1 MAGEQWKR
9 QEDLE
14 MSRIKQIRGRE
25 ILDSRANPTVEAT
38 VILENGGCGTAAVP
52 SGASTGAYEAVEL
65 RDGEKD
71 RYCGKGVK
79 TAVSHVN
86 EDIATL
92 LNGKEACCQEQAD
105 EAMQVLDGTENK
117 GRLGANAIL
126 AVSLALAKAEAD
138 GLKIPLYRYIGGI
151 NGRKMPLPMMNIL
164 NGGRHAGNN
173 LDVQEFMIL
182 PTGAERFCV
191 GLRQCCEVYHAL
203 EGLLKERGLSTGIGD
218 EGGFAPD
225 LNSEEEAIELILCAI
240 ERAGYTAGAG
250 KDFMISLD
258 VAASEWKEEKKNGGQ
273 FSYRMPKKNEV
284 FTSEGLIE
292 HWETLIKKYPIYSLE
307 DPLDEEDWDGWRILT
322 GRIGEKVMLVGDDLF
337 VTNPKRLQ
345 YGIKNGAANAILIK
359 PNQIGSLSET
369 MEAIRIAKDNGYRA
383 IMSHRSGETEDT
395 TIADLAVGL
404 NTGYIKTGA
413 PCRGERTAKYNRLLQ
428 IEAELRGMN

>member
-1 MAGEQWKR
+1 
-9 QEDLE
+9 
-14 MSRIKQIRGRE
+14 MSKIERITGRE
-25 ILDSRANPTVEAT
+25 ILDSRAYPTVEAT
-38 VILENGGCGTAAVP
+38 VVLENGGCGTAAVP

-65 RDGEKD
+65 RDGEQG
-71 RYCGKGVK
+71 RYGGKGVK

-86 EDIATL
+86 EDIAGL
-92 LNGKEACCQEQAD
+92 LKGKNACNQESAD
-105 EAMQVLDGTENK
+105 EAMRILDGTENK
-117 GRLGANAIL
+117 SRLGANAIL

-138 GLKIPLYRYIGGI
+138 GHDMPLYRYIGGL
-151 NGRKMPLPMMNIL
+151 NGKKMPLPMMNIL

-182 PTGAERFCV
+182 PVGAERFCV

-203 EGLLKERGLSTGIGD
+203 EALLKEKGLSTGIGD

-225 LNSEEEAIELILCAI
+225 LNSEEEAIELILQAV

-258 VAASEWKEEKKNGGQ
+258 VAASEWKEERKNGGQ
-273 FSYRMPKKNEV
+273 FSYRLPKKNEV
-284 FTSEGLIE
+284 FTSEGLME
-292 HWETLIKKYPIYSLE
+292 HWDTLTKKYPIYSLE
-307 DPLDEEDWDGWRILT
+307 DPLDEEDWEGWTMLT
-322 GRIGEKVMLVGDDLF
+322 QRIGNRVLLVGDDLF

-369 MEAIRIAKDNGYRA
+369 MEAVRIAKENGYQA

-428 IEAELRGMN
+428 IEAELRGMR

>member
-1 MAGEQWKR
+1 
-9 QEDLE
+9 
-14 MSRIKQIRGRE
+14 MSKIERIIGRE
-25 ILDSRANPTVEAT
+25 ILDSRGNPTVEAT

-65 RDGEKD
+65 RDEEAG
-71 RYCGKGVK
+71 RYGGKGVR

-86 EDIATL
+86 EDIAGL
-92 LNGKEACCQEQAD
+92 LKGKNASDQESAD
-105 EAMQVLDGTENK
+105 EAMRILDGTENK
-117 GRLGANAIL
+117 SRLGANAIL
-126 AVSLALAKAEAD
+126 AVSLALAKAEAA
-138 GLKIPLYRYIGGI
+138 GLKMPLYRYVGGL
-151 NGRKMPLPMMNIL
+151 NGKRMPLPMMNIL

-182 PTGAERFCV
+182 PVGAERFCV
-191 GLRQCCEVYHAL
+191 GLRQCCEVYHTL
-203 EGLLKERGLSTGIGD
+203 ESLLKEKGLSTGIGD

-225 LNSEEEAIELILCAI
+225 LNSEEEAIELILQAV

-258 VAASEWKEEKKNGGQ
+258 VAASEWKEEKRSGGQ
-273 FSYRMPKKNEV
+273 FSYRLPKKNEV
-284 FTSEGLIE
+284 FTSEGLME
-292 HWETLIKKYPIYSLE
+292 HWDTLTKKYPIYSLE
-307 DPLDEEDWDGWRILT
+307 DPLDEEDWDGWKMLT
-322 GRIGEKVMLVGDDLF
+322 GRIGNRVLLVGDDLF

-369 MEAIRIAKDNGYRA
+369 MEAIRIAKENGYRA

-428 IEAELRGMN
+428 IEAELRGINK

>member
-1 MAGEQWKR
+1 
-9 QEDLE
+9 
-14 MSRIKQIRGRE
+14 MSKIVKIVGRE

-38 VILENGGCGTAAVP
+38 VWLENGGCGTAAVP

-79 TAVSHVN
+79 TAVAHVN
-86 EDIATL
+86 EDIAAL
-92 LNGKEACCQEQAD
+92 LIGKDACNQEQAD
-105 EAMQVLDGTENK
+105 EAMKVLDGTENK
-117 GRLGANAIL
+117 SRLGANAIL
-126 AVSLALAKAEAD
+126 AVSLAVAKAEAD
-138 GLKIPLYRYIGGI
+138 GLHVPLYRYIGGV
-151 NGRKMPLPMMNIL
+151 NGRKLPLPMMNIL

-182 PTGAERFCV
+182 PVGAERFCV

-203 EGLLKERGLSTGIGD
+203 EAILKEKGLSTGIGD

-225 LNSEEEAIELILCAI
+225 LNSEEEAIELILEAI
-240 ERAGYTAGAG
+240 GRAGYSAGAG

-273 FSYRMPKKNEV
+273 FSYRLPKKDEV
-284 FTSEGLIE
+284 FTSEGLME
-292 HWETLIKKYPIYSLE
+292 HWDTLTKKYPIYSLE
-307 DPLDEEDWDGWRILT
+307 DPLDEEDWDGWRMLT
-322 GRIGEKVMLVGDDLF
+322 QRIGNRVLLVGDDLF

-345 YGIKNGAANAILIK
+345 YGIKNEAANAILIK

-369 MEAIRIAKDNGYRA
+369 MEAIRLAKDNGYQA

-428 IEAELRGMN
+428 IEAELRGMR

>member
-1 MAGEQWKR
+1 
-9 QEDLE
+9 
-14 MSRIKQIRGRE
+14 MSRIERITGRE
-25 ILDSRANPTVEAT
+25 ILDSRAYPTVEAT

-65 RDGEKD
+65 RDGEQG
-71 RYCGKGVK
+71 RYGGKGVK

-86 EDIATL
+86 EDIAGL
-92 LNGKEACCQEQAD
+92 LKGKNACDQESMD
-105 EAMQVLDGTENK
+105 EAMRILDGTENK
-117 GRLGANAIL
+117 SRLGANAIL

-138 GLKIPLYRYIGGI
+138 GHNMPLYRYIGGL
-151 NGRKMPLPMMNIL
+151 NGKKMPLPMMNIL

-182 PTGAERFCV
+182 PVGAERFCV

-203 EGLLKERGLSTGIGD
+203 ETLLKEKGLSTGIGD

-225 LNSEEEAIELILCAI
+225 LNSEEEAIELILQAV

-258 VAASEWKEEKKNGGQ
+258 VAASEWKEERKSEGQ
-273 FSYRMPKKNEV
+273 FSYRLPKKNEV
-284 FTSEGLIE
+284 FTSEGLME
-292 HWETLIKKYPIYSLE
+292 HWDTLTKKYPIYSLE
-307 DPLDEEDWDGWRILT
+307 DPLDEEDWDGWKMLT
-322 GRIGEKVMLVGDDLF
+322 QRIGNRVLLVGDDLF

-369 MEAIRIAKDNGYRA
+369 MEAVRIAKENGYQA

-428 IEAELRGMN
+428 IEAELRGMR

>member
-1 MAGEQWKR
+1 
-9 QEDLE
+9 
-14 MSRIKQIRGRE
+14 MSRIERITGRE
-25 ILDSRANPTVEAT
+25 ILDSRAYPTVEAT

-65 RDGEKD
+65 RDGEQG
-71 RYCGKGVK
+71 RYGGKGVK

-86 EDIATL
+86 EDIAGL
-92 LNGKEACCQEQAD
+92 LKGKNACDQESMD
-105 EAMQVLDGTENK
+105 EAMRILDGTENK
-117 GRLGANAIL
+117 SRLGANAIL

-138 GLKIPLYRYIGGI
+138 GHNMPLYRYIGGL
-151 NGRKMPLPMMNIL
+151 NGKKMPLPMMNIL

-182 PTGAERFCV
+182 PVGAERFCV

-203 EGLLKERGLSTGIGD
+203 EALLKEKGLSTGIGD

-225 LNSEEEAIELILCAI
+225 LNSEEEAIELILQAV

-258 VAASEWKEEKKNGGQ
+258 VAASEWKEERKSEGQ
-273 FSYRMPKKNEV
+273 FSYRLPKKNEV
-284 FTSEGLIE
+284 FTSEGLME
-292 HWETLIKKYPIYSLE
+292 HWDTLTKKYPIYSLE
-307 DPLDEEDWDGWRILT
+307 DPLDEEDWDGWKMLT
-322 GRIGEKVMLVGDDLF
+322 QRIGNRVLLVGDDLF

-369 MEAIRIAKDNGYRA
+369 MEAVRIAKENGYQA

-404 NTGYIKTGA
+404 ITGYIKTGA

-428 IEAELRGMN
+428 IEAELRGMR

>member
-1 MAGEQWKR
+1 
-9 QEDLE
+9 
-14 MSRIKQIRGRE
+14 MSKIKQIRGRE

-52 SGASTGAYEAVEL
+52 SGASTGAFEAVEL
-65 RDGEKD
+65 RDGDKE
-71 RYCGKGVK
+71 RYNGKGVK
-79 TAVSHVN
+79 TAVAHVN

-92 LNGKEACCQEQAD
+92 LTGKDGCCQEQAD

-117 GRLGANAIL
+117 SRLGANAIL

-138 GLKIPLYRYIGGI
+138 GLKMPLYRYVGGL

-182 PTGAERFCV
+182 PVGAERFCV
-191 GLRQCCEVYHAL
+191 GLRRCCEVYHAL
-203 EGLLKERGLSTGIGD
+203 AAILEEKGLSTGIGD

-225 LNSEEEAIELILCAI
+225 LNSEEETIELILAAI

-258 VAASEWKEEKKNGGQ
+258 VAASEWKEEKKSSGQ
-273 FSYRMPKKNEV
+273 FSYRLPKKGEV
-284 FTSEGLIE
+284 FTSEGLME
-292 HWETLIKKYPIYSLE
+292 HWDTLTKKYPIYSLE
-307 DPLDEEDWDGWRILT
+307 DPLDEEDWDGWRMLT
-322 GRIGEKVMLVGDDLF
+322 QRIGNRVMLVGDDLF
-337 VTNPKRLQ
+337 VTNPKRLR
-345 YGIKNGAANAILIK
+345 YGIKNEAANAILIK

-369 MEAIRIAKDNGYRA
+369 MEAIRIATENGYRA

-404 NTGYIKTGA
+404 NTGFIKTGA

-428 IEAELRGMN
+428 IEAELRGLK

>member
-1 MAGEQWKR
+1 
-9 QEDLE
+9 
-14 MSRIKQIRGRE
+14 MSKIKQIRGRE

-38 VILENGGCGTAAVP
+38 VVLENGGCGTAAVP
-52 SGASTGAYEAVEL
+52 SGASTGAFEAVEL
-65 RDGEKD
+65 RDGDKE
-71 RYCGKGVK
+71 RYGGKGVK
-79 TAVSHVN
+79 TAVAHVN
-86 EDIATL
+86 EDIAKL
-92 LNGKEACCQEQAD
+92 LTGKEACHQEQAD
-105 EAMQVLDGTENK
+105 EAMLVLDGTENK
-117 GRLGANAIL
+117 SRLGANAVL

-138 GLKIPLYRYIGGI
+138 GLKMPLYRYIGGLK
-151 NGRKMPLPMMNIL
+151 GKKMPLPMMNIL

-182 PTGAERFCV
+182 PVGAERFCV

-203 EGLLKERGLSTGIGD
+203 AKLLEEKGLSTGIGD

-225 LNSEEEAIELILCAI
+225 LNSEEEAIELILSAI

-273 FSYRMPKKNEV
+273 FSYRMPKKDEV

-292 HWETLIKKYPIYSLE
+292 HWETLVKKFPIYSLE

-322 GRIGEKVMLVGDDLF
+322 GKIGSKVMLVGDDLF

-345 YGIKNGAANAILIK
+345 YGIKNEAANAILIK

-369 MEAIRIAKDNGYRA
+369 MEAVRIAKENGYRA

-404 NTGYIKTGA
+404 NTRYIKTGA

-428 IEAELRGMN
+428 IEAELRGLM

>member
-1 MAGEQWKR
+1 
-9 QEDLE
+9 
-14 MSRIKQIRGRE
+14 MSKIKQIRGRE

-52 SGASTGAYEAVEL
+52 SGASTGAFEAVEL
-65 RDGEKD
+65 RDGDKE
-71 RYCGKGVK
+71 RYNGKGVK
-79 TAVSHVN
+79 TAVAHVN
-86 EDIATL
+86 EDIAAL
-92 LNGKEACCQEQAD
+92 LLGKDGCCQEQAD
-105 EAMQVLDGTENK
+105 EAMRVLDGTENK
-117 GRLGANAIL
+117 SRLGANAIL

-138 GLKIPLYRYIGGI
+138 GHKMPLYRYVGGL

-182 PTGAERFCV
+182 PVGAERFCV

-203 EGLLKERGLSTGIGD
+203 AGILEEKGLSTGIGD

-225 LNSEEEAIELILCAI
+225 LNSEEEAIELILEAV
-240 ERAGYTAGAG
+240 ERAGYTTGAG

-258 VAASEWKEEKKNGGQ
+258 VAASEWKEEKKSSGQ
-273 FSYRMPKKNEV
+273 FSYRLPKKGEV
-284 FTSEGLIE
+284 FTSEGLME
-292 HWETLIKKYPIYSLE
+292 HWDTLTKKYPIYSLE
-307 DPLDEEDWDGWRILT
+307 DPLDEEDWDGWRMLT
-322 GRIGEKVMLVGDDLF
+322 KRIGNRVMLVGDDLF

-345 YGIKNGAANAILIK
+345 YGIKNEAANAILIK

-369 MEAIRIAKDNGYRA
+369 MEAIRIATEHGYRA

-404 NTGYIKTGA
+404 NTGFIKTGA

-428 IEAELRGMN
+428 IEAELRGLR

>member
-1 MAGEQWKR
+1 
-9 QEDLE
+9 
-14 MSRIKQIRGRE
+14 MSKIMKVTGRE

-38 VILENGGCGTAAVP
+38 VYLENGGTGIAAVP
-52 SGASTGAYEAVEL
+52 SGASTGAFEAVEL
-65 RDGEKD
+65 RDEDKT
-71 RYCGKGVK
+71 RYDGKGVK
-79 TAVSHVN
+79 TAVAHVN
-86 EDIATL
+86 EDIANL
-92 LNGKEACCQEQAD
+92 LKGREAFLQEQVD
-105 EAMQVLDGTENK
+105 ESMKVLDGTENK

-126 AVSLALAKAEAD
+126 AVSLAVAKAEAE
-138 GLKIPLYRYIGGI
+138 GLNMPLYRYIGGL
-151 NGRKMPLPMMNIL
+151 NAKKMPLPMMNII

-182 PTGAERFCV
+182 PVGADRFCV

-203 EGLLKERGLSTGIGD
+203 EKRLKKQGLSVGIGD

-225 LNSEEEAIELILCAI
+225 VKNEEEAIELIMQAI
-240 ERAGYTAGAG
+240 EDAGYTAGRG

-258 VAASEWKEEKKNGGQ
+258 VAASEWKEEKKNSGQ
-273 FSYRMPKKNEV
+273 FSYRLPKKGTE

-292 HWETLIKKYPIYSLE
+292 HWSNLTKQYPIFSLE
-307 DPLDEEDWDGWRILT
+307 DPLDEEDWEGWKVIT
-322 GRIGEKVMLVGDDLF
+322 EKIGERVLLVGDDLF
-337 VTNPKRLQ
+337 VTNPKRLS

-369 MEAIRIAKDNGYRA
+369 MEAVRIAAENGYRA

-404 NTGYIKTGA
+404 NTGFIKTGA
-413 PCRGERTAKYNRLLQ
+413 PCRAERTAKYNRLLW
-428 IEAELRGMN
+428 IEAQLRGNL